1 LCSAGTQFLLTVP
14 RIGRLLLIV
23 FMQWVH
29 LHQQPKQFVWQV
41 SRNFIAGCLVPDLSQ
56 RARRIAPLPSCKA
69 TNHSHSLI
77 EGGELSW
84 AQSLLRPSQELREGT
99 DKWFLKWAELTL
111 RKCKAGFRM
120 SDLKQP

>member
-1 LCSAGTQFLLTVP
+1 VFRRNSILANSSTNRTLTANRFHAVGSP
-14 RIGRLLLIV
+14 ASTAQAIRLASLAE
-23 FMQWVH
+23 
-29 LHQQPKQFVWQV
+29 LH
-41 SRNFIAGCLVPDLSQ
+41 SGCLVPDLSQ